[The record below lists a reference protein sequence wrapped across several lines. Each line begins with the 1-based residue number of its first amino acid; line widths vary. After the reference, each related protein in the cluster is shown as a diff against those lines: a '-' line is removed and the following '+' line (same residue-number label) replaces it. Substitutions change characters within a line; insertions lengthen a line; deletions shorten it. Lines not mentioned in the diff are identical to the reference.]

1 MDKKLPKFVGT
12 INIPGDKSISHRA
25 LIIGSQATGIVKVSN
40 LLESADVFS
49 TMNALR
55 KFGVHIIKRGKDYH
69 VYGLVV
75 GGLREYNGTINCG
88 NSGTTAR
95 LMMGLLSTYPI
106 TINFIGDKS
115 LSKRPMARVINL
127 LKEFGA
133 NALPENKNTMPF
145 KFLGSYVGLQNDQ
158 KLNVPSAQLKSAWC
172 LAALNTKGIS
182 TLEERFETRDHTEI
196 MLKYLNANIKVKK
209 SKNKKII
216 SIFGKTPIDAKDIS
230 VPGDISS
237 AAFMIILALISKNS
251 NVTIKNVLLNPTRT
265 GILDVLKKMKA
276 KIKIKNKKTV
286 CGEIVGDIEAK
297 SSNLK
302 ATIVPEKMAPRLIDE
317 YPILFIAACF
327 AKGTSNFKGI
337 EELRVKESDRI
348 KSMEDGLKP
357 LGVKVS
363 STKSSVKITGTNS
376 FKLELLASISPT
388 TSPQII
394 FLFLI
399 VILAFIFFNTSKIPV
414 RVGFN
419 KTFLIVTVEFLEIRE
434 RMIMKAADE
443 ISPGTEISFASIGVF
458 PNIEMIFLFL
468 DFLTLILAFKY
479 LSMISV

>member
-1 MDKKLPKFVGT
+1 MDKNLPKFVGT

-55 KFGVHIIKRGKDYH
+55 KFGVHIIKRGKNYH

-75 GGLREYNGTINCG
+75 GGLREYNGAINCG

-106 TINFIGDKS
+106 TINFTGDKS

-127 LKEFGA
+127 LREFGA

-216 SIFGKTPIDAKDIS
+216 SIFGKTPIDAKNIS

-251 NVTIKNVLLNPTRT
+251 TVTIKNVLLNPTRT
-265 GILDVLKKMKA
+265 GILDVLRKMKA
-276 KIKIKNKKTV
+276 KIKIKNKKTI

-302 ATIVPEKMAPRLIDE
+302 ATTVTEKMAPRLIDE

-327 AKGTSNFKGI
+327 AKGTSKFNGV

-357 LGVKVS
+357 LGVKIS

-376 FKLELLASISPT
+376 FKLNKKIKIDAKGDHRIAMSFYVLSQVLNKSFKIKDFNYVK
-388 TSPQII
+388 TSFPSFTKTI
-394 FLFLI
+394 
-399 VILAFIFFNTSKIPV
+399 
-414 RVGFN
+414 N
-419 KTFLIVTVEFLEIRE
+419 KL
-434 RMIMKAADE
+434 KK
-443 ISPGTEISFASIGVF
+443 
-458 PNIEMIFLFL
+458 N
-468 DFLTLILAFKY
+468 
-479 LSMISV
+479 

>member
-302 ATIVPEKMAPRLIDE
+302 ATTVPEKMAPRLIDE

-376 FKLELLASISPT
+376 FKLNKKIKIDAKGDHRIAMSFYVLSQVLNKSFKIKDFNYVK
-388 TSPQII
+388 TSFPSFTKTI
-394 FLFLI
+394 
-399 VILAFIFFNTSKIPV
+399 NTLKK
-414 RVGFN
+414 N
-419 KTFLIVTVEFLEIRE
+419 
-434 RMIMKAADE
+434 
-443 ISPGTEISFASIGVF
+443 
-458 PNIEMIFLFL
+458 
-468 DFLTLILAFKY
+468 
-479 LSMISV
+479 

>member
-12 INIPGDKSISHRA
+12 TNIPGDKSISHRA
-25 LIIGSQATGIVKVSN
+25 LIIGSQATGIVKVTN

-55 KFGVHIIKRGKDYH
+55 KFGVHIIKRGKDYY

-75 GGLREYNGTINCG
+75 GGLREYNGTIDCG

-106 TINFIGDKS
+106 TINFTGDKS

-127 LKEFGA
+127 LREFGA

-158 KLNVPSAQLKSAWC
+158 KLTVPSAQLKSAWC

-209 SKNKKII
+209 LKNKKII

-237 AAFMIILALISKNS
+237 AAFMIILSLISKNS
-251 NVTIKNVLLNPTRT
+251 KVTIKNVLLNPTRT

-276 KIKIKNKKTV
+276 KIKIKNKKTI
-286 CGEIVGDIEAK
+286 CGEVVGDIEVK

-327 AKGTSNFKGI
+327 AKGTSKFNGI

-357 LGVKVS
+357 LGVKIS
-363 STKSSVKITGTNS
+363 STKSSVKITGSNS
-376 FKLELLASISPT
+376 FKLNQKIKIDAKGDHRIAMSFYVLSQVLNKPFKIKDFNYVK
-388 TSPQII
+388 TSFPS
-394 FLFLI
+394 F
-399 VILAFIFFNTSKIPV
+399 T
-414 RVGFN
+414 
-419 KTFLIVTVEFLEIRE
+419 KTINQL
-434 RMIMKAADE
+434 KK
-443 ISPGTEISFASIGVF
+443 
-458 PNIEMIFLFL
+458 N
-468 DFLTLILAFKY
+468 
-479 LSMISV
+479 

>member
-127 LKEFGA
+127 LREFGA

-145 KFLGSYVGLQNDQ
+145 KFLGSYIGLQNDQ

-251 NVTIKNVLLNPTRT
+251 TVTIKNVLLNPTRT

-276 KIKIKNKKTV
+276 KITIKNKKTI
-286 CGEIVGDIEAK
+286 CGEVVGDIEAK

-302 ATIVPEKMAPRLIDE
+302 ATVVSEKMAPRLIDE

-357 LGVKVS
+357 LGVKIS
-363 STKSSVKITGTNS
+363 STKSSVKITSTNS
-376 FKLELLASISPT
+376 FKLNKQIKIDAKGDHRIAMSFYVLSQVLNKSFKIKDFNYVK
-388 TSPQII
+388 TSFPS
-394 FLFLI
+394 F
-399 VILAFIFFNTSKIPV
+399 T
-414 RVGFN
+414 
-419 KTFLIVTVEFLEIRE
+419 KTINQL
-434 RMIMKAADE
+434 KK
-443 ISPGTEISFASIGVF
+443 
-458 PNIEMIFLFL
+458 N
-468 DFLTLILAFKY
+468 
-479 LSMISV
+479 

>member
-12 INIPGDKSISHRA
+12 TNIPGDKSISHRA
-25 LIIGSQATGIVKVSN
+25 LIIGSQATGIVKVTN

-55 KFGVHIIKRGKDYH
+55 KFGVHIIKRGKDYY

-75 GGLREYNGTINCG
+75 GGLREYNGTIDCG

-106 TINFIGDKS
+106 TINFTGDKS

-127 LKEFGA
+127 LREFGA

-158 KLNVPSAQLKSAWC
+158 KLTLPSAQLKSAWC

-182 TLEERFETRDHTEI
+182 TLEECFETRDHTEI

-237 AAFMIILALISKNS
+237 AVFMIILALISKNS
-251 NVTIKNVLLNPTRT
+251 KVAIKNVLLNPTRT

-276 KIKIKNKKTV
+276 KIKIKNKKTI
-286 CGEIVGDIEAK
+286 CGELVGDIEGR

-302 ATIVPEKMAPRLIDE
+302 ATTVPEKMAPRLIDE

-327 AKGTSNFKGI
+327 AKGTSKFNGI

-357 LGVKVS
+357 LGVKIS
-363 STKSSVKITGTNS
+363 STKSSVKITGSNS
-376 FKLELLASISPT
+376 FKLNQKIKIDAKGDHRIAMSFYVLSQVLNKPFKIKDFNYVK
-388 TSPQII
+388 TSFPSFTKTI
-394 FLFLI
+394 
-399 VILAFIFFNTSKIPV
+399 
-414 RVGFN
+414 N
-419 KTFLIVTVEFLEIRE
+419 KL
-434 RMIMKAADE
+434 KK
-443 ISPGTEISFASIGVF
+443 
-458 PNIEMIFLFL
+458 N
-468 DFLTLILAFKY
+468 
-479 LSMISV
+479 

>member
-1 MDKKLPKFVGT
+1 MDKKLPKFIGT

-55 KFGVHIIKRGKDYH
+55 KFGVHITKRGKDYH

-127 LKEFGA
+127 LREFGA

-196 MLKYLNANIKVKK
+196 MLNYLNANIKVKK

-251 NVTIKNVLLNPTRT
+251 TVTIKNVLLNPTRT

-276 KIKIKNKKTV
+276 KIKIKNKKTI
-286 CGEIVGDIEAK
+286 CGEVVGDIEAK

-302 ATIVPEKMAPRLIDE
+302 ATVVSEKMAPRLIDE

-357 LGVKVS
+357 LGVKIS
-363 STKSSVKITGTNS
+363 STKNSAKITGTNS
-376 FKLELLASISPT
+376 FKLNKQIKIDAKGDHRIAMSFYVLSQVLNKSFKIKDFNYVK
-388 TSPQII
+388 TSFPS
-394 FLFLI
+394 F
-399 VILAFIFFNTSKIPV
+399 T
-414 RVGFN
+414 
-419 KTFLIVTVEFLEIRE
+419 KTINQL
-434 RMIMKAADE
+434 KK
-443 ISPGTEISFASIGVF
+443 
-458 PNIEMIFLFL
+458 N
-468 DFLTLILAFKY
+468 
-479 LSMISV
+479 

>member
-251 NVTIKNVLLNPTRT
+251 KVTIKNVLLNPTRT

-302 ATIVPEKMAPRLIDE
+302 ATTVPEKMAPRLIDE

-327 AKGTSNFKGI
+327 AKGTSNSKGI

-376 FKLELLASISPT
+376 FKLNKKIKIDAKGDHRIAMSFYVLSQVLNKSFKIKDFNYVK
-388 TSPQII
+388 TSFPSFTKTI
-394 FLFLI
+394 
-399 VILAFIFFNTSKIPV
+399 NTLKK
-414 RVGFN
+414 N
-419 KTFLIVTVEFLEIRE
+419 
-434 RMIMKAADE
+434 
-443 ISPGTEISFASIGVF
+443 
-458 PNIEMIFLFL
+458 
-468 DFLTLILAFKY
+468 
-479 LSMISV
+479 

>member
-1 MDKKLPKFVGT
+1 MDKKLPKFIGT

-40 LLESADVFS
+40 LLESADVFG

-55 KFGVHIIKRGKDYH
+55 KFGVHITKRGKDYY

-127 LKEFGA
+127 LREFGA

-251 NVTIKNVLLNPTRT
+251 TVTIKNVLLNPTRT
-265 GILDVLKKMKA
+265 GVLDVLKKMKA
-276 KIKIKNKKTV
+276 KIKIKNKKTI
-286 CGEIVGDIEAK
+286 CGEVVGDIEAK

-302 ATIVPEKMAPRLIDE
+302 ATVVPEKMAPRLIDE

-357 LGVKVS
+357 LGVKIS
-363 STKSSVKITGTNS
+363 STKSSAKITGTNS
-376 FKLELLASISPT
+376 FKLNKQIKIDAKGDHRIAMSFYVLSQVLNKSFKIKDFNYVK
-388 TSPQII
+388 TSFPS
-394 FLFLI
+394 F
-399 VILAFIFFNTSKIPV
+399 T
-414 RVGFN
+414 
-419 KTFLIVTVEFLEIRE
+419 KTINQL
-434 RMIMKAADE
+434 KK
-443 ISPGTEISFASIGVF
+443 
-458 PNIEMIFLFL
+458 N
-468 DFLTLILAFKY
+468 
-479 LSMISV
+479 

>member
-1 MDKKLPKFVGT
+1 MDKKLPKFIGT

-55 KFGVHIIKRGKDYH
+55 KFGVHITKRGKDYH

-127 LKEFGA
+127 LREFGA

-145 KFLGSYVGLQNDQ
+145 KFLGSYIGLQNDQ

-251 NVTIKNVLLNPTRT
+251 TVTIKNVLLNPTRT

-276 KIKIKNKKTV
+276 KITIKNKKTI
-286 CGEIVGDIEAK
+286 CGEVVGDIEAK

-302 ATIVPEKMAPRLIDE
+302 ATVVSEKMAPRLIDE

-357 LGVKVS
+357 LGVKIS
-363 STKSSVKITGTNS
+363 STKNSAKITGINS
-376 FKLELLASISPT
+376 FKLNKKIKIDAKGDHRIAMSFYVLSQVLNKSFKIKDFNYVK
-388 TSPQII
+388 TSFPS
-394 FLFLI
+394 F
-399 VILAFIFFNTSKIPV
+399 T
-414 RVGFN
+414 
-419 KTFLIVTVEFLEIRE
+419 KTINQL
-434 RMIMKAADE
+434 KK
-443 ISPGTEISFASIGVF
+443 
-458 PNIEMIFLFL
+458 N
-468 DFLTLILAFKY
+468 
-479 LSMISV
+479 

>member
-1 MDKKLPKFVGT
+1 MDKKLPKFIGT

-55 KFGVHIIKRGKDYH
+55 KFGVHITKRGKDYH

-127 LKEFGA
+127 LREFGA

-145 KFLGSYVGLQNDQ
+145 KFLGSYIGLQNDQ

-251 NVTIKNVLLNPTRT
+251 TVTIKNVLLNPTRT

-276 KIKIKNKKTV
+276 KIKIKNKKTI
-286 CGEIVGDIEAK
+286 CGEVVGDIEAR

-302 ATIVPEKMAPRLIDE
+302 ATVVSEKMAPRLIDE

-357 LGVKVS
+357 LGVKIS

-376 FKLELLASISPT
+376 FKLNKQIKIDAKGDHRIAMSFYVLSQVLNKSFKIKDFNYVK
-388 TSPQII
+388 TSFPS
-394 FLFLI
+394 F
-399 VILAFIFFNTSKIPV
+399 T
-414 RVGFN
+414 
-419 KTFLIVTVEFLEIRE
+419 KTINQL
-434 RMIMKAADE
+434 KK
-443 ISPGTEISFASIGVF
+443 
-458 PNIEMIFLFL
+458 N
-468 DFLTLILAFKY
+468 
-479 LSMISV
+479 

>member
-127 LKEFGA
+127 LREFGA
-133 NALPENKNTMPF
+133 NVLPENKNTMPF

-251 NVTIKNVLLNPTRT
+251 KVTIKNVLLNPTRT

-302 ATIVPEKMAPRLIDE
+302 ATTVPEKMAPRLIDE

-376 FKLELLASISPT
+376 FKLNKKIKIDAKGDHRIAMSFYVLSQVLNKSFKIKDFNYVK
-388 TSPQII
+388 TSFPSFTKTI
-394 FLFLI
+394 
-399 VILAFIFFNTSKIPV
+399 NTLKK
-414 RVGFN
+414 N
-419 KTFLIVTVEFLEIRE
+419 
-434 RMIMKAADE
+434 
-443 ISPGTEISFASIGVF
+443 
-458 PNIEMIFLFL
+458 
-468 DFLTLILAFKY
+468 
-479 LSMISV
+479 

>member
-1 MDKKLPKFVGT
+1 
-12 INIPGDKSISHRA
+12 
-25 LIIGSQATGIVKVSN
+25 
-40 LLESADVFS
+40 
-49 TMNALR
+49 MNALR
-55 KFGVHIIKRGKDYH
+55 KFGVHIVKRGKDYY

-127 LKEFGA
+127 LREFGA

-196 MLKYLNANIKVKK
+196 MLKYLGANIKVKK

-251 NVTIKNVLLNPTRT
+251 KVIIKNVLLNPTRT

-276 KIKIKNKKTV
+276 KIKIKNKKNI
-286 CGEIVGDIEAK
+286 CGEVVGDIEAQ

-302 ATIVPEKMAPRLIDE
+302 ATTVSEKMAPRLIDE

-327 AKGTSNFKGI
+327 AKGTSIFNGI

-357 LGVKVS
+357 LGVKIS

-376 FKLELLASISPT
+376 FKLNKKIKIDAKGDHRIAMSFFVLSQVLNKSFKIKDFNYVK
-388 TSPQII
+388 TSFPSFTKTI
-394 FLFLI
+394 
-399 VILAFIFFNTSKIPV
+399 NTLKK
-414 RVGFN
+414 N
-419 KTFLIVTVEFLEIRE
+419 
-434 RMIMKAADE
+434 
-443 ISPGTEISFASIGVF
+443 
-458 PNIEMIFLFL
+458 
-468 DFLTLILAFKY
+468 
-479 LSMISV
+479 

>member
-1 MDKKLPKFVGT
+1 MDKKLPKFIGT

-55 KFGVHIIKRGKDYH
+55 KFGVHITKRGKDYH

-127 LKEFGA
+127 LREFGA

-216 SIFGKTPIDAKDIS
+216 SIFGKIPIDAKDIS

-251 NVTIKNVLLNPTRT
+251 TVTIKNVLLNPTRT
-265 GILDVLKKMKA
+265 GVLDVLKKMKA
-276 KIKIKNKKTV
+276 KIKIKNKKTI

-302 ATIVPEKMAPRLIDE
+302 ATVVSEKMAPRLIDE

-357 LGVKVS
+357 LGVKIS
-363 STKSSVKITGTNS
+363 STKSSVKITSTNS
-376 FKLELLASISPT
+376 FKLNKQIKIDAKGDHRIAMSFYVLSQVLNKSFKIKDFNYVK
-388 TSPQII
+388 TSFPS
-394 FLFLI
+394 F
-399 VILAFIFFNTSKIPV
+399 T
-414 RVGFN
+414 
-419 KTFLIVTVEFLEIRE
+419 KTINQL
-434 RMIMKAADE
+434 KK
-443 ISPGTEISFASIGVF
+443 
-458 PNIEMIFLFL
+458 N
-468 DFLTLILAFKY
+468 
-479 LSMISV
+479 

>member
-1 MDKKLPKFVGT
+1 
-12 INIPGDKSISHRA
+12 
-25 LIIGSQATGIVKVSN
+25 
-40 LLESADVFS
+40 
-49 TMNALR
+49 LR
-55 KFGVHIIKRGKDYH
+55 KFGVHIIKKGKDYY

-106 TINFIGDKS
+106 TINFTGDKS
-115 LSKRPMARVINL
+115 LSKRPMGRVINL
-127 LKEFGA
+127 LREFGA

-209 SKNKKII
+209 LKNKKII

-251 NVTIKNVLLNPTRT
+251 KVTIKNVLLNPTRT

-276 KIKIKNKKTV
+276 KIRIKNKKIV

-302 ATIVPEKMAPRLIDE
+302 ATTVPEKMAPRLIDE

-357 LGVKVS
+357 LGVKIS

-376 FKLELLASISPT
+376 FKLNKKIKIDAKGDHRIAMSFYVLSQVLNKSFKIKDFNYVK
-388 TSPQII
+388 TSFPSFTKTI
-394 FLFLI
+394 
-399 VILAFIFFNTSKIPV
+399 
-414 RVGFN
+414 N
-419 KTFLIVTVEFLEIRE
+419 KL
-434 RMIMKAADE
+434 KK
-443 ISPGTEISFASIGVF
+443 
-458 PNIEMIFLFL
+458 N
-468 DFLTLILAFKY
+468 
-479 LSMISV
+479 

>member
-1 MDKKLPKFVGT
+1 
-12 INIPGDKSISHRA
+12 
-25 LIIGSQATGIVKVSN
+25 
-40 LLESADVFS
+40 
-49 TMNALR
+49 MNALR
-55 KFGVHIIKRGKDYH
+55 KFGVHITKRGKDYH

-127 LKEFGA
+127 LREFGA

-145 KFLGSYVGLQNDQ
+145 KFLGSYIGLQNDQ

-237 AAFMIILALISKNS
+237 AAFMIILTLISKNS
-251 NVTIKNVLLNPTRT
+251 TVTIKNVLLNPTRT

-276 KIKIKNKKTV
+276 KIKIKNKKTI
-286 CGEIVGDIEAK
+286 CGEVVGDIEAR

-302 ATIVPEKMAPRLIDE
+302 ATVVSEKMAPRLIDE

-357 LGVKVS
+357 LGVKIS
-363 STKSSVKITGTNS
+363 STKNSAKITGTNS
-376 FKLELLASISPT
+376 FKLNKQIKIDAKGDHRIAMSFYVLSQVLNKSFKIKDFNYVK
-388 TSPQII
+388 TSFPS
-394 FLFLI
+394 F
-399 VILAFIFFNTSKIPV
+399 T
-414 RVGFN
+414 
-419 KTFLIVTVEFLEIRE
+419 KTINQL
-434 RMIMKAADE
+434 KK
-443 ISPGTEISFASIGVF
+443 
-458 PNIEMIFLFL
+458 N
-468 DFLTLILAFKY
+468 
-479 LSMISV
+479 

>member
-1 MDKKLPKFVGT
+1 MDKNLPKFVGT

-55 KFGVHIIKRGKDYH
+55 KFGVHIIKRGKEYH

-75 GGLREYNGTINCG
+75 GGLREYNGAINCG

-106 TINFIGDKS
+106 TINFTGDKS

-127 LKEFGA
+127 LREFGA

-251 NVTIKNVLLNPTRT
+251 TVTIKNVLLNPTRT
-265 GILDVLKKMKA
+265 GILDVLRKMKA
-276 KIKIKNKKTV
+276 KIKIKNKKTI

-302 ATIVPEKMAPRLIDE
+302 ATIVSEKMAPRLIDE

-327 AKGTSNFKGI
+327 AKGTSKFNGI

-348 KSMEDGLKP
+348 KSMEDGFKP
-357 LGVKVS
+357 LGVKIS
-363 STKSSVKITGTNS
+363 STKSSVKIAGTNS
-376 FKLELLASISPT
+376 FKLNKKIKIDAKGDHRIAMSFYVLSQVLNKSFKIKDFNYVK
-388 TSPQII
+388 TSFPSFTKTI
-394 FLFLI
+394 
-399 VILAFIFFNTSKIPV
+399 
-414 RVGFN
+414 N
-419 KTFLIVTVEFLEIRE
+419 KL
-434 RMIMKAADE
+434 KK
-443 ISPGTEISFASIGVF
+443 
-458 PNIEMIFLFL
+458 N
-468 DFLTLILAFKY
+468 
-479 LSMISV
+479 

>member
-55 KFGVHIIKRGKDYH
+55 KFGVHIIKRGKDYY

-251 NVTIKNVLLNPTRT
+251 KVTIKNVLLNPTRT

-302 ATIVPEKMAPRLIDE
+302 ATTVPEKMAPRLIDE

-376 FKLELLASISPT
+376 FKLNKKIKIDAKGDHRIAMSFYVLSQVLNKSFKIKDFNYVK
-388 TSPQII
+388 TSFPSFTKTI
-394 FLFLI
+394 
-399 VILAFIFFNTSKIPV
+399 NTLKK
-414 RVGFN
+414 N
-419 KTFLIVTVEFLEIRE
+419 
-434 RMIMKAADE
+434 
-443 ISPGTEISFASIGVF
+443 
-458 PNIEMIFLFL
+458 
-468 DFLTLILAFKY
+468 
-479 LSMISV
+479 

>member
-1 MDKKLPKFVGT
+1 MDKNLPKFVGT

-55 KFGVHIIKRGKDYH
+55 KFGVHIIKRGKNYH

-75 GGLREYNGTINCG
+75 GGLREYNGAINCG

-106 TINFIGDKS
+106 TINFTGDKS

-127 LKEFGA
+127 LREFGA

-251 NVTIKNVLLNPTRT
+251 SVTIKNVLLNPTRT
-265 GILDVLKKMKA
+265 GILDVLRKMKA
-276 KIKIKNKKTV
+276 KIKIKNKKTI

-302 ATIVPEKMAPRLIDE
+302 ATTVTGKMAPRLIDE

-327 AKGTSNFKGI
+327 AKGTSKFNGI

-357 LGVKVS
+357 LGVKIS
-363 STKSSVKITGTNS
+363 STISSVKITGTNS
-376 FKLELLASISPT
+376 FKLNKKIKIDAKGDHRIAMSFYVLSQVLNKSFKIKDFNYVK
-388 TSPQII
+388 TSFPSFTKTI
-394 FLFLI
+394 
-399 VILAFIFFNTSKIPV
+399 
-414 RVGFN
+414 N
-419 KTFLIVTVEFLEIRE
+419 KL
-434 RMIMKAADE
+434 KK
-443 ISPGTEISFASIGVF
+443 
-458 PNIEMIFLFL
+458 N
-468 DFLTLILAFKY
+468 
-479 LSMISV
+479 

>member
-127 LKEFGA
+127 LREFGA

-145 KFLGSYVGLQNDQ
+145 KFLGSYIGLQNDQ

-196 MLKYLNANIKVKK
+196 MLKYLNANIKIKK

-251 NVTIKNVLLNPTRT
+251 TVTIKNVLLNPTRT

-276 KIKIKNKKTV
+276 KIKIKNKKTI
-286 CGEIVGDIEAK
+286 CGEVVGDIEAK

-302 ATIVPEKMAPRLIDE
+302 ATIVPEKMTPRLIDE

-357 LGVKVS
+357 LGVKIS

-376 FKLELLASISPT
+376 FKLNKKIKIDAKGDHRIAMSFYVLSQVLNKSFKIKDFNYVK
-388 TSPQII
+388 TSFPS
-394 FLFLI
+394 F
-399 VILAFIFFNTSKIPV
+399 T
-414 RVGFN
+414 
-419 KTFLIVTVEFLEIRE
+419 KTINQL
-434 RMIMKAADE
+434 KK
-443 ISPGTEISFASIGVF
+443 
-458 PNIEMIFLFL
+458 N
-468 DFLTLILAFKY
+468 
-479 LSMISV
+479 

>member
-1 MDKKLPKFVGT
+1 MDKKLPKFIGT

-55 KFGVHIIKRGKDYH
+55 KFGVHITKRGKDYH
-69 VYGLVV
+69 VYGLVI

-127 LKEFGA
+127 LREFGA

-251 NVTIKNVLLNPTRT
+251 TVTIKNVLLNPTRT
-265 GILDVLKKMKA
+265 GVLDVLKKMKA
-276 KIKIKNKKTV
+276 KIKIKNKKTI
-286 CGEIVGDIEAK
+286 CGEVVGDIEAK

-302 ATIVPEKMAPRLIDE
+302 ATVVPEKMAPRLIDE

-357 LGVKVS
+357 LGVKIS
-363 STKSSVKITGTNS
+363 STKSSAKITGTNS
-376 FKLELLASISPT
+376 FKLNKQIKIDAKGDHRIAMSFYVLSQVLNKSFKIKDFNYVK
-388 TSPQII
+388 TSFPS
-394 FLFLI
+394 F
-399 VILAFIFFNTSKIPV
+399 T
-414 RVGFN
+414 
-419 KTFLIVTVEFLEIRE
+419 KTINQL
-434 RMIMKAADE
+434 KK
-443 ISPGTEISFASIGVF
+443 
-458 PNIEMIFLFL
+458 N
-468 DFLTLILAFKY
+468 
-479 LSMISV
+479 

>member
-1 MDKKLPKFVGT
+1 MDKKLPKFEGT

-251 NVTIKNVLLNPTRT
+251 KVTIKNVLLNPTRT

-302 ATIVPEKMAPRLIDE
+302 ATIVSEKMAPRLIDE
-317 YPILFIAACF
+317 YPVLFIAACF

-363 STKSSVKITGTNS
+363 SKKSSVKITGTNS
-376 FKLELLASISPT
+376 FKLNKKIKIDAKGDHRIAMSFYVLSQVLNKSFKIKDFNYVK
-388 TSPQII
+388 TSFPSFTKTI
-394 FLFLI
+394 
-399 VILAFIFFNTSKIPV
+399 NTLKK
-414 RVGFN
+414 N
-419 KTFLIVTVEFLEIRE
+419 
-434 RMIMKAADE
+434 
-443 ISPGTEISFASIGVF
+443 
-458 PNIEMIFLFL
+458 
-468 DFLTLILAFKY
+468 
-479 LSMISV
+479 

>member
-115 LSKRPMARVINL
+115 LSNRPMARVINL

-196 MLKYLNANIKVKK
+196 MLKYLNANIEVKK

-251 NVTIKNVLLNPTRT
+251 KVTIKNVLLNPTRT

-276 KIKIKNKKTV
+276 KIKIKNKKIV

-302 ATIVPEKMAPRLIDE
+302 ATTVPEKMAPRLIDE

-376 FKLELLASISPT
+376 FKLNKKIKIDAKGDHRIAMSFYVLSQVLNKSFKIKDFNYVK
-388 TSPQII
+388 TSFPSFTKTI
-394 FLFLI
+394 
-399 VILAFIFFNTSKIPV
+399 NTLKK
-414 RVGFN
+414 N
-419 KTFLIVTVEFLEIRE
+419 
-434 RMIMKAADE
+434 
-443 ISPGTEISFASIGVF
+443 
-458 PNIEMIFLFL
+458 
-468 DFLTLILAFKY
+468 
-479 LSMISV
+479 

>member
-1 MDKKLPKFVGT
+1 MDKKLPKFIGT

-55 KFGVHIIKRGKDYH
+55 KFGVHITKRGKDYH

-127 LKEFGA
+127 LREFGA

-145 KFLGSYVGLQNDQ
+145 KFLGSYIGLQNDQ

-251 NVTIKNVLLNPTRT
+251 TVTIKNVLLNPTRT

-276 KIKIKNKKTV
+276 KITIKNKKTI

-302 ATIVPEKMAPRLIDE
+302 ATVVSEKMAPRLIDE

-357 LGVKVS
+357 LGVKIS

-376 FKLELLASISPT
+376 FKLNKQIKIDAKGDHRIAMSFYVLSQVLNKSFKIKDFNYVK
-388 TSPQII
+388 TSFPS
-394 FLFLI
+394 F
-399 VILAFIFFNTSKIPV
+399 T
-414 RVGFN
+414 
-419 KTFLIVTVEFLEIRE
+419 KTINQL
-434 RMIMKAADE
+434 KK
-443 ISPGTEISFASIGVF
+443 
-458 PNIEMIFLFL
+458 N
-468 DFLTLILAFKY
+468 
-479 LSMISV
+479 

>member
-1 MDKKLPKFVGT
+1 MDKKLPKFIGT

-55 KFGVHIIKRGKDYH
+55 KFGVHITKRGKDYH

-127 LKEFGA
+127 LREFGA

-216 SIFGKTPIDAKDIS
+216 SIFGKTPIDAKDIF

-251 NVTIKNVLLNPTRT
+251 SVTIKNVLLNPTRT
-265 GILDVLKKMKA
+265 GILDVLRQMKA
-276 KIKIKNKKTV
+276 KIKIKNKKTI

-302 ATIVPEKMAPRLIDE
+302 ATIVTEKMAPRLIDE

-376 FKLELLASISPT
+376 FKLNKKIKIDAKGDHRIAMSFYVLSQVLNKSFKIKDFNYVK
-388 TSPQII
+388 TSFPS
-394 FLFLI
+394 F
-399 VILAFIFFNTSKIPV
+399 T
-414 RVGFN
+414 
-419 KTFLIVTVEFLEIRE
+419 KTINML
-434 RMIMKAADE
+434 KK
-443 ISPGTEISFASIGVF
+443 
-458 PNIEMIFLFL
+458 N
-468 DFLTLILAFKY
+468 
-479 LSMISV
+479 

>member
-25 LIIGSQATGIVKVSN
+25 LIIGSQATGIVKVTN

-55 KFGVHIIKRGKDYH
+55 KFGVDIIKRGKDYY

-95 LMMGLLSTYPI
+95 LLMGLLSTYPI
-106 TINFIGDKS
+106 TINFTGDKS
-115 LSKRPMARVINL
+115 LSKRPMGRVINL
-127 LKEFGA
+127 LREFGA

-251 NVTIKNVLLNPTRT
+251 KVIIKNVLLNPTRT

-276 KIKIKNKKTV
+276 KIKIKNKKTI
-286 CGEIVGDIEAK
+286 CGEVVGDIEAK

-302 ATIVPEKMAPRLIDE
+302 ATLVPEKMAPRLIDE

-327 AKGTSNFKGI
+327 AKGTSQFKGI

-348 KSMEDGLKP
+348 QSMELGLKP
-357 LGVKVS
+357 LGVKIS
-363 STKSSVKITGTNS
+363 STKNSVKITGTNS
-376 FKLELLASISPT
+376 FKLNKKIKIDAKGDHRIAMSFYILSQVLNKPFKIKDFNYVK
-388 TSPQII
+388 TSFPSFTKTI
-394 FLFLI
+394 
-399 VILAFIFFNTSKIPV
+399 
-414 RVGFN
+414 N
-419 KTFLIVTVEFLEIRE
+419 KL
-434 RMIMKAADE
+434 KK
-443 ISPGTEISFASIGVF
+443 
-458 PNIEMIFLFL
+458 N
-468 DFLTLILAFKY
+468 
-479 LSMISV
+479 

>member
-1 MDKKLPKFVGT
+1 
-12 INIPGDKSISHRA
+12 
-25 LIIGSQATGIVKVSN
+25 
-40 LLESADVFS
+40 
-49 TMNALR
+49 MNALR
-55 KFGVHIIKRGKDYH
+55 KFGVHIVKRGKDYH

-106 TINFIGDKS
+106 TINFVGDKS

-127 LKEFGA
+127 LREFGA

-251 NVTIKNVLLNPTRT
+251 TVIIKNVLLNPTRT

-276 KIKIKNKKTV
+276 RITIKNKKII

-302 ATIVPEKMAPRLIDE
+302 ATTVSEKMAPRLIDE

-348 KSMEDGLKP
+348 KSMEGGLKP
-357 LGVKVS
+357 LGVKIS

-376 FKLELLASISPT
+376 FKLNKKIKIDAKGDHRIAMSFYVLSQVLNKSFKIKDFNYVK
-388 TSPQII
+388 TSFPSFTKTI
-394 FLFLI
+394 
-399 VILAFIFFNTSKIPV
+399 
-414 RVGFN
+414 N
-419 KTFLIVTVEFLEIRE
+419 KL
-434 RMIMKAADE
+434 KK
-443 ISPGTEISFASIGVF
+443 
-458 PNIEMIFLFL
+458 N
-468 DFLTLILAFKY
+468 
-479 LSMISV
+479 

>member
-25 LIIGSQATGIVKVSN
+25 LIIGSQATGIVKVTN

-55 KFGVHIIKRGKDYH
+55 KFGVDIIKRGKDYY

-75 GGLREYNGTINCG
+75 GGLKEYNGTINCG

-95 LMMGLLSTYPI
+95 LLMGLLSTYPI
-106 TINFIGDKS
+106 TINFTGDKS
-115 LSKRPMARVINL
+115 LSKRPMGRVINL
-127 LKEFGA
+127 LREFGA

-251 NVTIKNVLLNPTRT
+251 KVIIKNVLLNPTRT

-286 CGEIVGDIEAK
+286 CGEVVGDIEAK

-302 ATIVPEKMAPRLIDE
+302 ATLVPEKMAPRLIDE

-327 AKGTSNFKGI
+327 AKGTSQFKGI

-348 KSMEDGLKP
+348 QSMELGLKP
-357 LGVKVS
+357 LGVKIS
-363 STKSSVKITGTNS
+363 STKNSVKITGTNS
-376 FKLELLASISPT
+376 FKLNKKIKIDAKGDHRIAMSFYILSQVLNKPFKIKDFNYVK
-388 TSPQII
+388 TSFPSFTKTI
-394 FLFLI
+394 
-399 VILAFIFFNTSKIPV
+399 
-414 RVGFN
+414 N
-419 KTFLIVTVEFLEIRE
+419 KL
-434 RMIMKAADE
+434 KK
-443 ISPGTEISFASIGVF
+443 
-458 PNIEMIFLFL
+458 N
-468 DFLTLILAFKY
+468 
-479 LSMISV
+479 

>member
-12 INIPGDKSISHRA
+12 TNIPGDKSISHRA
-25 LIIGSQATGIVKVSN
+25 LIIGSQATGIVKVTN

-55 KFGVHIIKRGKDYH
+55 KFGVHIIKRGKDYY

-75 GGLREYNGTINCG
+75 GGLREYNGTIDCG

-106 TINFIGDKS
+106 TINFTGDKS

-127 LKEFGA
+127 LREFGA

-158 KLNVPSAQLKSAWC
+158 KLTVPSAQLKSAWC

-251 NVTIKNVLLNPTRT
+251 KVIIKNVLLNPTRT

-276 KIKIKNKKTV
+276 KIKIKNKKTI
-286 CGEIVGDIEAK
+286 CGEVVGDIEVK

-302 ATIVPEKMAPRLIDE
+302 ATTVPEKMAPRLIDE

-327 AKGTSNFKGI
+327 AKGTSKFNGI

-357 LGVKVS
+357 LGVKIS
-363 STKSSVKITGTNS
+363 STKSSVKITGSNS
-376 FKLELLASISPT
+376 FKLNQKIKIDAKGDHRIAMSFYVLSQVLNKPFKIKDFNYVK
-388 TSPQII
+388 TSFPSFTKTI
-394 FLFLI
+394 
-399 VILAFIFFNTSKIPV
+399 
-414 RVGFN
+414 N
-419 KTFLIVTVEFLEIRE
+419 KL
-434 RMIMKAADE
+434 KK
-443 ISPGTEISFASIGVF
+443 
-458 PNIEMIFLFL
+458 N
-468 DFLTLILAFKY
+468 
-479 LSMISV
+479 

>member
-1 MDKKLPKFVGT
+1 MDKKLPEFVGT
-12 INIPGDKSISHRA
+12 TNIPGDKSISHRA
-25 LIIGSQATGIVKVSN
+25 LIIGSQATGIVKVTN

-55 KFGVHIIKRGKDYH
+55 KFGVHIIKRRKDYY

-75 GGLREYNGTINCG
+75 GGLREYNGTIDCG

-106 TINFIGDKS
+106 TINFTGDKS

-127 LKEFGA
+127 LREFGA

-158 KLNVPSAQLKSAWC
+158 KLTVPSAQLKSAWC

-251 NVTIKNVLLNPTRT
+251 KIIIKNVLLNPTRT

-276 KIKIKNKKTV
+276 KIKIKNKKTI
-286 CGEIVGDIEAK
+286 CGEVVGDIEAK

-302 ATIVPEKMAPRLIDE
+302 ATTVPEKMAPRLIDE

-327 AKGTSNFKGI
+327 AKGTSKFNGI

-357 LGVKVS
+357 LGVKIS
-363 STKSSVKITGTNS
+363 STKSSVKITGGNS
-376 FKLELLASISPT
+376 FKLNQKIKIDAKGDHRIAMSFYILSQVLNKPFKIKDFNYVK
-388 TSPQII
+388 TSFPS
-394 FLFLI
+394 F
-399 VILAFIFFNTSKIPV
+399 T
-414 RVGFN
+414 
-419 KTFLIVTVEFLEIRE
+419 KTINQL
-434 RMIMKAADE
+434 KK
-443 ISPGTEISFASIGVF
+443 
-458 PNIEMIFLFL
+458 N
-468 DFLTLILAFKY
+468 
-479 LSMISV
+479 

>member
-55 KFGVHIIKRGKDYH
+55 KFGVHIVKRGKDYH

-106 TINFIGDKS
+106 TINFVGDKS

-127 LKEFGA
+127 LREFGA

-145 KFLGSYVGLQNDQ
+145 KFLGSYIGLQNDQ

-251 NVTIKNVLLNPTRT
+251 TVTIKNVLLNPTRT

-276 KIKIKNKKTV
+276 KITIKNKKII
-286 CGEIVGDIEAK
+286 CGEVVGDIEAK

-302 ATIVPEKMAPRLIDE
+302 ATTVSEKMAPRLIDE

-348 KSMEDGLKP
+348 KSMENGLKP
-357 LGVKVS
+357 FGVKIS
-363 STKSSVKITGTNS
+363 STKSSVKIIGTNS
-376 FKLELLASISPT
+376 FKLNKKIKIDAKGDHRIAMSFYVLSQVLNKSFKIKDFNYVK
-388 TSPQII
+388 TSFPS
-394 FLFLI
+394 F
-399 VILAFIFFNTSKIPV
+399 T
-414 RVGFN
+414 
-419 KTFLIVTVEFLEIRE
+419 KTINNL
-434 RMIMKAADE
+434 KK
-443 ISPGTEISFASIGVF
+443 
-458 PNIEMIFLFL
+458 N
-468 DFLTLILAFKY
+468 
-479 LSMISV
+479 

>member
-55 KFGVHIIKRGKDYH
+55 KFGVHITKRGKDYH

-127 LKEFGA
+127 LREFGA

-145 KFLGSYVGLQNDQ
+145 KFLGSYIGLQNDQ

-251 NVTIKNVLLNPTRT
+251 TVTIKNVLLNPTRT

-276 KIKIKNKKTV
+276 KITIKNKKTI

-302 ATIVPEKMAPRLIDE
+302 ATVVSEKMAPRLIDE

-357 LGVKVS
+357 LGVKIS
-363 STKSSVKITGTNS
+363 STKNSAKITGINS
-376 FKLELLASISPT
+376 FKLNKKIKIDAKGDHRIAMSFYVLSQVLNKSFEIKDFNYVK
-388 TSPQII
+388 TSFPS
-394 FLFLI
+394 F
-399 VILAFIFFNTSKIPV
+399 T
-414 RVGFN
+414 
-419 KTFLIVTVEFLEIRE
+419 KTINQL
-434 RMIMKAADE
+434 KK
-443 ISPGTEISFASIGVF
+443 
-458 PNIEMIFLFL
+458 N
-468 DFLTLILAFKY
+468 
-479 LSMISV
+479 

>member
-209 SKNKKII
+209 LKNKKII

-251 NVTIKNVLLNPTRT
+251 KVTIKNVLLNPTRT

-302 ATIVPEKMAPRLIDE
+302 ATTVPEKMAPRLIDE

-376 FKLELLASISPT
+376 FKLNKKIKIDAKGDHRIAMSFYVLSQVLNKSFKIKDFDYIK
-388 TSPQII
+388 TSFPSFTKTI
-394 FLFLI
+394 
-399 VILAFIFFNTSKIPV
+399 NTLKK
-414 RVGFN
+414 N
-419 KTFLIVTVEFLEIRE
+419 
-434 RMIMKAADE
+434 
-443 ISPGTEISFASIGVF
+443 
-458 PNIEMIFLFL
+458 
-468 DFLTLILAFKY
+468 
-479 LSMISV
+479 

>member
-1 MDKKLPKFVGT
+1 MDKKLPKFIGT

-55 KFGVHIIKRGKDYH
+55 KFGVHITKRGKDYH

-127 LKEFGA
+127 LREFGA

-145 KFLGSYVGLQNDQ
+145 KFLGSYIGLQNDQ

-251 NVTIKNVLLNPTRT
+251 TVTIKNVLLNPTRT

-276 KIKIKNKKTV
+276 KITIKNKKTI
-286 CGEIVGDIEAK
+286 CGEVVGDIEAK

-302 ATIVPEKMAPRLIDE
+302 ATVVSEKMAPRLIDE

-357 LGVKVS
+357 LGVKIS

-376 FKLELLASISPT
+376 FKLNKQIKIDAKGDHRIAMSFYVLSQVLNKSFKIKDFNYVK
-388 TSPQII
+388 TSFPS
-394 FLFLI
+394 F
-399 VILAFIFFNTSKIPV
+399 T
-414 RVGFN
+414 
-419 KTFLIVTVEFLEIRE
+419 KTINQL
-434 RMIMKAADE
+434 KK
-443 ISPGTEISFASIGVF
+443 
-458 PNIEMIFLFL
+458 N
-468 DFLTLILAFKY
+468 
-479 LSMISV
+479 

>member
-25 LIIGSQATGIVKVSN
+25 LIIGSQATGIVKVTN

-55 KFGVHIIKRGKDYH
+55 KFGVDIIKRGKDYY

-75 GGLREYNGTINCG
+75 GGLKEYNGTINCG

-95 LMMGLLSTYPI
+95 LLMGLLSTYPI
-106 TINFIGDKS
+106 TINFTGDKS
-115 LSKRPMARVINL
+115 LSKRPMGRVINL
-127 LKEFGA
+127 LREFGA

-145 KFLGSYVGLQNDQ
+145 KFLGSFVGLQNDQ

-251 NVTIKNVLLNPTRT
+251 KVIIKNVLLNPTRT

-276 KIKIKNKKTV
+276 KIKIKNKKII
-286 CGEIVGDIEAK
+286 CGEVVGDIEAK

-302 ATIVPEKMAPRLIDE
+302 AAVVPEKMAPRLIDE

-327 AKGTSNFKGI
+327 AKGTSQFKGI

-348 KSMEDGLKP
+348 QSMELGLKP
-357 LGVKVS
+357 LGVKIS
-363 STKSSVKITGTNS
+363 STKNSVKITGTNS
-376 FKLELLASISPT
+376 FKLNKKIKIDAKGDHRIAMSFYILSQVLNKPFKIKDFNYVK
-388 TSPQII
+388 TSFPSFTKTI
-394 FLFLI
+394 
-399 VILAFIFFNTSKIPV
+399 
-414 RVGFN
+414 N
-419 KTFLIVTVEFLEIRE
+419 KL
-434 RMIMKAADE
+434 KK
-443 ISPGTEISFASIGVF
+443 
-458 PNIEMIFLFL
+458 N
-468 DFLTLILAFKY
+468 
-479 LSMISV
+479 

>member
-127 LKEFGA
+127 LREFGA

-251 NVTIKNVLLNPTRT
+251 KVTIKNVLLNPTRT

-376 FKLELLASISPT
+376 FKLNKKIKIDAKGDHRIAMSFYVLSQVLNKSFKIKDFNYVK
-388 TSPQII
+388 TSFPSFTKTI
-394 FLFLI
+394 
-399 VILAFIFFNTSKIPV
+399 NTLKK
-414 RVGFN
+414 N
-419 KTFLIVTVEFLEIRE
+419 
-434 RMIMKAADE
+434 
-443 ISPGTEISFASIGVF
+443 
-458 PNIEMIFLFL
+458 
-468 DFLTLILAFKY
+468 
-479 LSMISV
+479 

>member
-127 LKEFGA
+127 LREFGA

-251 NVTIKNVLLNPTRT
+251 TVTIKNVLLNPTRT

-276 KIKIKNKKTV
+276 KITIKNKKTI
-286 CGEIVGDIEAK
+286 CGEVVGDIEAK

-302 ATIVPEKMAPRLIDE
+302 ATVVSEKMAPRLIDE

-348 KSMEDGLKP
+348 KSMEDGLKT
-357 LGVKVS
+357 LGVKIS
-363 STKSSVKITGTNS
+363 STKSTAKITGTNS
-376 FKLELLASISPT
+376 FKLNKQIKIDAKGDHRIAMSFYVLSQVLNKSFKIKDFNYVK
-388 TSPQII
+388 TSFPS
-394 FLFLI
+394 F
-399 VILAFIFFNTSKIPV
+399 T
-414 RVGFN
+414 
-419 KTFLIVTVEFLEIRE
+419 KTINQL
-434 RMIMKAADE
+434 KK
-443 ISPGTEISFASIGVF
+443 
-458 PNIEMIFLFL
+458 N
-468 DFLTLILAFKY
+468 
-479 LSMISV
+479 

>member
-55 KFGVHIIKRGKDYH
+55 KFGVHIIKRGKDYY

-127 LKEFGA
+127 LREFGA

-196 MLKYLNANIKVKK
+196 MLRYLNANIKVKE

-216 SIFGKTPIDAKDIS
+216 SIFGKTPIDAKDIF

-237 AAFMIILALISKNS
+237 AAFMIILELISKNS
-251 NVTIKNVLLNPTRT
+251 TVTIKNVLLNPTRT

-302 ATIVPEKMAPRLIDE
+302 ATTVSEKMAPRLIDE

-327 AKGTSNFKGI
+327 AKGTSSFKGI

-348 KSMEDGLKP
+348 KSMEGGLKP
-357 LGVKVS
+357 LGVKIN
-363 STKSSVKITGTNS
+363 STKSSVKISGTNS
-376 FKLELLASISPT
+376 FKLNKKIKIDAKGDHRIAMSFYVLSQVLNKSFKIKDFNYVK
-388 TSPQII
+388 TSFPSFTKTI
-394 FLFLI
+394 
-399 VILAFIFFNTSKIPV
+399 NTLKK
-414 RVGFN
+414 N
-419 KTFLIVTVEFLEIRE
+419 
-434 RMIMKAADE
+434 
-443 ISPGTEISFASIGVF
+443 
-458 PNIEMIFLFL
+458 
-468 DFLTLILAFKY
+468 
-479 LSMISV
+479 